1 VLQNAWLK
9 VGWNMLKTW
18 ACWIRFF
25 ISFAAIAAVH
35 PATASSSPAPF
46 LPGGLLADAPSGF
59 VAMCA
64 RDQTLCRPDHATGT
78 VSSSKNRNNG
88 LEQLRNI
95 NRHVNRDIVQRSD
108 WQSYGT
114 GEHWAKPAPRAR
126 ATGDCEDI
134 AMEKRARLVASGFD
148 PKSLFLA
155 VTYRPRNGLHVVL
168 VARLEDGDY
177 ILDNLYPQ
185 VVHWYRTDYVWLRQQ
200 STDNPKSWLTVENM
214 TTDTSVS

>member
-1 VLQNAWLK
+1 
-9 VGWNMLKTW
+9 
-18 ACWIRFF
+18 
-25 ISFAAIAAVH
+25 
-35 PATASSSPAPF
+35 
-46 LPGGLLADAPSGF
+46 
-59 VAMCA
+59 
-64 RDQTLCRPDHATGT
+64 
-78 VSSSKNRNNG
+78 
-88 LEQLRNI
+88 
-95 NRHVNRDIVQRSD
+95 
-108 WQSYGT
+108 
-114 GEHWAKPAPRAR
+114 
-126 ATGDCEDI
+126 
-134 AMEKRARLVASGFD
+134 MEKRARLVASGFD